1 MSPVLVEI
9 TTPPRT
15 DPSDEI
21 EFIADVD
28 DLSSTTVMLGCG
40 NDNPY

>member
-9 TTPPRT
+9 TTPPRAEA
-15 DPSDEI
+15 SDEI
-21 EFIADVD
+21 EFLADVD
-28 DLSSTTVMLGCG
+28 DLSSATVMLGCG